1 MARGALT
8 LTKFWD
14 RSLVSKLY
22 HTINIPNDDD
32 VNGHGQFWLW
42 NMIAFVTLYQNSLW
56 KYRFTKVQNPIPK
69 TTQIMTSS
77 VDRVSFD
84 NTVVCQ

>member
-1 MARGALT
+1 MPRGALT

-14 RSLVSKLY
+14 RSLVSKSY
-22 HTINIPNDDD
+22 HTINTSNDDD
-32 VNGHGQFWLW
+32 VNRHGQFWLL

-77 VDRVSFD
+77 VDKVSFD